1 MEKEYVDDLVYRLN
15 KRAEIRRNIT
25 TRKSVQEGK
34 EDRLCLL
41 LEEAARCIEE
51 LHKEKRH
58 KYTQVSI
65 CEGHICQAMIILA
78 TSAIIHFP
86 RF

>member
-25 TRKSVQEGK
+25 TRRSVQEGK
-34 EDRLCLL
+34 EDRMCLL

-51 LHKEKRH
+51 LRKEK
-58 KYTQVSI
+58 
-65 CEGHICQAMIILA
+65 
-78 TSAIIHFP
+78 TS
-86 RF
+86 